1 MYKYLNLGDF
11 LGEDVLELHW
21 MLRVSWGTWGH
32 QEELTVTAFPS
43 APHHIHQSPTMCWSG
58 IQEC

>member
-21 MLRVSWGTWGH
+21 MLRVSRGTWGH
-32 QEELTVTAFPS
+32 HEELTVTAFPS
-43 APHHIHQSPTMCWSG
+43 APQHIHQSPPMCWSG
-58 IQEC
+58 VQEC